1 MTLELRRLKNAEN
14 KVVTIDASTSGVSGD
29 KYLGALV
36 DLGARPSSLSRV
48 ARIVA
53 DNLPGTK
60 SVKVSVKRV
69 ERGEVGAQL
78 VTIESDESV
87 DKRKGIV
94 VRNSVKKCGERLRLS
109 DWGSKFSL
117 STADTL
123 LSAESKVHGHSV
135 KEVELHELGS
145 ADTLVDIL
153 GTACLVEELKLEA
166 ATWWSTPVAVGGGTS
181 RFSGRTYP
189 NPPPAVAEILRN
201 HKFPMERGH
210 GTMELTTPTGAAIT
224 ANLVSNHAWNHP
236 SIAIE
241 KIGYGA
247 GARELEE
254 VANVLRLMVG
264 ESLEESHSHDEI
276 VILETNLDDVT
287 GEIIG
292 RAVEK
297 LMVSG
302 AKDVTIT
309 PVLMKKNRP
318 GQIVSV
324 IARKEDAEILADV
337 LIAETGTLGVRE
349 IPVTRHISSR
359 TTTSI
364 NLRIKRRDYKVRVKL
379 SRNQKGRPVRA
390 KMEYEDLRTVSER
403 TGLSVREIQ
412 MLAKPRVESLEE

>member
-1 MTLELRRLKNAEN
+1 M
-14 KVVTIDASTSGVSGD
+14 IDASTSGVSGD

-36 DLGARPSSLSRV
+36 DLGARPSSLNRV
-48 ARIVA
+48 AKLVA
-53 DNLPGTK
+53 DNLPGTR

-69 ERGEVGAQL
+69 ERGALGAQL
-78 VTIESDESV
+78 VTIESSESV
-87 DKRKGIV
+87 DKRKGVV
-94 VRNSVKKCGERLRLS
+94 VRNSIEKCAERLGLS

-117 STADTL
+117 STVDTL
-123 LSAESKVHGHSV
+123 LSAESKVHGHSS

-153 GTACLVEELKLEA
+153 GTACLVEELRLEGA
-166 ATWWSTPVAVGGGTS
+166 MWWCTPVAVGGGTS

-201 HKFPMERGH
+201 RKFPMDRGR

-224 ANLVSNHAWNHP
+224 ANLLSNHARTHP
-236 SIAIE
+236 SLVLE
-241 KIGYGA
+241 RIGYGA

-264 ESLEESHSHDEI
+264 ENLEESHSHDQI

-292 RAVEK
+292 RAAER
-297 LMVSG
+297 LMDSG

-309 PVLMKKNRP
+309 PVFMKKNRP

-324 IARKEDAEILADV
+324 IARKEDAERLADV
-337 LIAETGTLGVRE
+337 LMTETGTLGVRE
-349 IPVTRHISSR
+349 IPITRHISSR

-364 NLRIKRRDYKVRVKL
+364 NLQIKGKDYKVRVKL
-379 SRNQKGRPVRA
+379 SRNQKGSPVRG
-390 KMEYEDLRTVSER
+390 KMEYDDLRTISAR
-403 TGLSVREIQ
+403 TGLSIREIQ
-412 MLAKPRVESLEE
+412 ILVKPRMESLYK

>member
-1 MTLELRRLKNAEN
+1 MKRPVS

-36 DLGARPSSLSRV
+36 DLGARPSSLGRV
-48 ARIVA
+48 ARVVA
-53 DNLPGTK
+53 DNLPGTR
-60 SVKVSVKRV
+60 SVKVSANRV
-69 ERGEVGAQL
+69 ERGDVGAQL
-78 VTIESDESV
+78 VTIESIEMV
-87 DKRKGIV
+87 DKRKGAV
-94 VRNSVKKCGERLRLS
+94 VRSSIKKCVERLGLS

-117 STADTL
+117 STVDTL
-123 LSAESKVHGHSV
+123 LSAESKVHGHSS

-153 GTACLVEELKLEA
+153 GTARLVEELELEGA
-166 ATWWSTPVAVGGGTS
+166 RWWSTPVAVGGGTS

-224 ANLVSNHAWNHP
+224 ANLVSNHTRTHP
-236 SIAIE
+236 SLVLE

-247 GARELEE
+247 GARELDE
-254 VANVLRLMVG
+254 VANVLRLMIG

-297 LMVSG
+297 LMDSG
-302 AKDVTIT
+302 ARDVTIT
-309 PVLMKKNRP
+309 PVFMKKNRP

-324 IARKEDAEILADV
+324 IARKEDAERLADV
-337 LIAETGTLGVRE
+337 LMTETGTLGVRE
-349 IPVTRHISSR
+349 IPVSRHLSSR
-359 TTTSI
+359 TTTSVK
-364 NLRIKRRDYKVRVKL
+364 LQIKGKDYKVRVKL
-379 SRNQKGRPVRA
+379 SKNQKGRPVRG
-390 KMEYEDLRTVSER
+390 KMEYEDLKTISTR
-403 TGLSVREIQ
+403 TGLSIREIQ
-412 MLAKPRVESLEE
+412 ILAKTRIESLSK